1 MAVGVLNRLFYFPK
15 SDTFFS
21 KIGVISKISLY
32 LCTNYAYMKM
42 FEKISLW
49 WHNIFRKRRV
59 AIIEPDTNTES
70 WYTHLSPVA
79 MAMSVVAMISIIFG
93 VLLLLVAYTPLLDML
108 PGYRTD
114 ATRSRQTLISAL
126 IRVDSLERKMND
138 MLIYNENRILVV
150 DGKMPAI
157 SSIRSDSVSS
167 DKSIVPPSAAD
178 SLFRRQMENDRRYA
192 LNSTSGQ
199 QRSTIS
205 AVKPMEGIVAERFN
219 AKIGLF
225 GIRMASSPESQVV
238 AIADGTVV
246 TSEWTPESGH
256 LVAIQHDNGMFSF
269 YRNLSAAI
277 VTKGHRVSGSE
288 VIGYSAVGGE
298 EDRMFEFEMWMG
310 GKPLNPETYILF

>member
-1 MAVGVLNRLFYFPK
+1 
-15 SDTFFS
+15 
-21 KIGVISKISLY
+21 
-32 LCTNYAYMKM
+32 M

-59 AIIEPDTNTES
+59 AIIESDTNVES

-79 MAMSVVAMISIIFG
+79 MVMSFVALVSIVFAA
-93 VLLLLVAYTPLLDML
+93 LLALVAYTPLLDML

-114 ATRSRQTLISAL
+114 ATRSRQTLISTL

-157 SSIRSDSVSS
+157 SSIKSDTTTFNKSV
-167 DKSIVPPSAAD
+167 VPPSAAD

-192 LNSTSGQ
+192 LNSSSGQ
-199 QRSTIS
+199 QRSTIN
-205 AVKPMEGIVAERFN
+205 AVKPMDGIIAERFD

-225 GIRMASSPESQVV
+225 GVRMASTPESQVM

-246 TSEWTPESGH
+246 SVDWSPEGGNT
-256 LVAIQHDNGMFSF
+256 VAIQHDNGIYSV

-277 VTKGHRVSGSE
+277 ITKGHRVSGSE
-288 VIGYSAVGGE
+288 VIGYSAAE
-298 EDRMFEFEMWMG
+298 AEAEKIRTAYLA
-310 GKPLNPETYILF
+310 KPDGVYRGVLFSVTGRIDYMI